1 MVARLF
7 ILFCCFSFCSCE
19 VINRD
24 EEIPSYLHIDSLTV
38 NTDYITQGTASH
50 KITDAWVYID
60 DNPIGA
66 FELPATFPI
75 LNEGTHQLKIFA
87 GIKENGISSTRIIYP
102 FYKVHSTSIN
112 LKRGETSNYSTY
124 SSPIEY
130 TYEDSID
137 YLWMEKFEGSG
148 ISMTKGTN
156 SDTVMIYS
164 SSDIIENTKGVAILD
179 GSKDYFEGVS
189 SVSFNKPSVTNT
201 TFLELNY
208 KSNNDFSIGV
218 YPSNNLFSPFTALNI
233 RSTSTWKKIYINLK
247 SPLKQINSS
256 KYYVFFKMQK
266 DASIST
272 AELSI
277 DNIKLLNF
285 KF

>member
-1 MVARLF
+1 MIARLF
-7 ILFCCFSFCSCE
+7 IFICCISFFSCE

-38 NTDYITQGTASH
+38 KTDYPTQGTASH

-102 FYKVHSTSIN
+102 FYKVHSTTVN
-112 LKRGETSNYSTY
+112 LKRGETANYSLY

-130 TYEDSID
+130 IYEDSID
-137 YLWMEKFEGSG
+137 YLWLEKFEGSG

-156 SDTVMIYS
+156 SDTAMVYS
-164 SSDIIENTKGVAILD
+164 SSDIIESTKGVAILD
-179 GSKDYFEGVS
+179 GGKDYFEGVS
-189 SVSFNKPSVTNT
+189 SVSFFKPSNTNT

-208 KSNNDFSIGV
+208 KSNNDFSVGI
-218 YPSNNLFSPFTALNI
+218 YPSNNLSLPYTALNI
-233 RSTSTWKKIYINLK
+233 RSTDTWKKIYIKLN
-247 SPLKQINSS
+247 SQLKQINSS
-256 KYYVFFKMQK
+256 KYYVFIQMQK
-266 DASIST
+266 GASIST

-277 DNIKLLNF
+277 DNIKLLKF
-285 KF
+285 K